1 MNSEIRMT
9 NVEWPEERRIL
20 SPIGA
25 KKYYS
30 PEQHSGSPRSIF
42 FSPEGAAHLRPDE
55 PSHGTPLQG
64 SGSFSS
70 HVLGRCLRLAWAGP
84 LALKSP
90 NRQREVV
97 A

>member
-1 MNSEIRMT
+1 MNAEIRMT
-9 NVEWPEERRIL
+9 NVEWPEERRIF

-25 KKYYS
+25 KYHS
-30 PEQHSGSPRSIF
+30 PRQRPGSPRSIF

-70 HVLGRCLRLAWAGP
+70 HVLERCPRLAWAGP

-90 NRQREVV
+90 NRQTEVL